1 MSRDMCAVLN
11 DGEQVCCWS
20 PSTRGVVTATF
31 KKLGYGV
38 ILLTTPDGQKVFSSA
53 SAFATFVMG
62 KPVNGWTNVFV
73 KRGGYDIWL
82 QGLPVAPAPSAPAV
96 PVAPLA
102 PVAPVAPVA
111 PIAEATDAR
120 VAALEAKNAALTA
133 ALLASADAL
142 QETVAALRA
151 AQRAIAY

>member
-11 DGEQVCCWS
+11 DGEQVYCWS
-20 PSTRGVVTATF
+20 PSTRGVVAATF

-38 ILLTTPDGQKVFSSA
+38 ILLTTQDGQKVFSSA

-82 QGLPVAPAPSAPAV
+82 QGLPVAPVAPA
-96 PVAPLA
+96 APAA
-102 PVAPVAPVA
+102 PVAPAA

-120 VAALEAKNAALTA
+120 IAALEAKNTALTA

-142 QETVAALRA
+142 KETIAALRA
-151 AQRAIAY
+151 AQRDMA

>member
-1 MSRDMCAVLN
+1 MCAVLN

-20 PSTRGVVTATF
+20 PSTRGVVAATF

-38 ILLTTPDGQKVFSSA
+38 ILLMTPDGQKVFSSA

-82 QGLPVAPAPSAPAV
+82 QGLPVAPAVPVAPVVPAV
-96 PVAPLA
+96 PV
-102 PVAPVAPVA
+102 
-111 PIAEATDAR
+111 AEATDAR
-120 VAALEAKNAALTA
+120 VAALEALEAKNAALTA

-142 QETVAALRA
+142 KETVAALRA
-151 AQRAIAY
+151 AQRAIA

>member
-1 MSRDMCAVLN
+1 MSRDMRTVLN

-20 PSTRGVVTATF
+20 PSTRGVVAATF

-82 QGLPVAPAPSAPAV
+82 QGLPVAPAVPVTTPAVTVAPVVPAV
-96 PVAPLA
+96 PV
-102 PVAPVAPVA
+102 
-111 PIAEATDAR
+111 AEATDAR

-142 QETVAALRA
+142 KETIAALRA
-151 AQRAIAY
+151 ALRAIA